1 MSHQNFATHKRTAE
15 GKRVTMARK
24 ARRLSK
30 YVGRPLDVDSI
41 LSSLHTTRRGLR
53 VA

>member
-1 MSHQNFATHKRTAE
+1 MNGKGTAAFATHKRTAE
-15 GKRVTMARK
+15 GKRITMARK

-41 LSSLHTTRRGLR
+41 LSSLPRGLK